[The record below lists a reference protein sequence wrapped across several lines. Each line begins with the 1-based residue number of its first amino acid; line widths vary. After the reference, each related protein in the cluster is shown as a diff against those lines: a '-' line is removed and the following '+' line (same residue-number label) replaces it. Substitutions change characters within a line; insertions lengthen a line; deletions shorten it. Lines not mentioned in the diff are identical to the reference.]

1 MYSFILRSNKTF
13 QLTENSGS
21 LKSFPKLCSTGSSIY
36 PHIIPSVSHIIPRIV
51 PFSPISAEMAENK
64 LPLFIGAKIN
74 SNGTLEIINLE
85 TDKNTPFC
93 LVFYPDFENVKKD
106 QPILE
111 EYCKTIQ
118 PMVICRDLSGFYL
131 GFFRDSNVILF
142 EQYNNNGCSQDCMIY
157 KIISGYNEYTMQTDK
172 SPIFNNVP
180 IFIRKKKFFNQ

>member
-13 QLTENSGS
+13 QLTENSGA

-36 PHIIPSVSHIIPRIV
+36 PHIIPSVSHVIPRII
-51 PFSPISAEMAENK
+51 PFSPISTEMDSV
-64 LPLFIGAKIN
+64 PLFIGAKIN

-131 GFFRDSNVILF
+131 GCFKDSNVILF
-142 EQYNNNGCSQDCMIY
+142 EKPNNNYSQDCMIY

-172 SPIFNNVP
+172 SPVFNNVP
-180 IFIRKKKFFNQ
+180 ICIRKKNFFNQ